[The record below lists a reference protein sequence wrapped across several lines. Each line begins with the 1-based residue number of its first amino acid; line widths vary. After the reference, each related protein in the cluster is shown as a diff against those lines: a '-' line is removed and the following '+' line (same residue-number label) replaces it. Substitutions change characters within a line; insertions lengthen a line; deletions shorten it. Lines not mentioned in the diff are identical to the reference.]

1 MRGRLKAL
9 PPGWDFWTSIAS
21 SRNGALA
28 PHAPP
33 KRRTHM
39 SDDRASESLAY
50 YASHG
55 PITDPALHAA
65 AFAGLPADIR
75 ALTRAVQGL
84 VYHYFADEKIF
95 GWRPPKDRLPEID
108 TRRVRAMLARLAA
121 LDPRPLAEARPPERR
136 LVGCCRDFTVLLCA
150 MARHHGIP
158 IRARVGF
165 ARYFIPDFHV
175 DHEIVEWWDSGE
187 RRWRLVDPELS
198 ERHVAHYQIGFDPF
212 DVPRNQFI
220 VGGRAWQLC
229 RTGTDDPKT
238 FGLAPDLPEP
248 RGIRFVRGHV
258 IQDLAALNKME
269 LLLWDVWGLMQ
280 AEPDA
285 SLALVDEI
293 AERTQAADGFVDV
306 QRLYARSGLAVPER
320 IRSLSPVVGPHEV
333 ALGAEL

>member
-1 MRGRLKAL
+1 
-9 PPGWDFWTSIAS
+9 
-21 SRNGALA
+21 
-28 PHAPP
+28 
-33 KRRTHM
+33 
-39 SDDRASESLAY
+39 
-50 YASHG
+50 
-55 PITDPALHAA
+55 
-65 AFAGLPADIR
+65 
-75 ALTRAVQGL
+75 
-84 VYHYFADEKIF
+84 
-95 GWRPPKDRLPEID
+95 
-108 TRRVRAMLARLAA
+108 MLARLAA

-229 RTGTDDPKT
+229 RTGAADPET

-293 AERTQAADGFVDV
+293 AERTQAADGFADV

>member
-21 SRNGALA
+21 SRNGAPA

-55 PITDPALHAA
+55 HIPAPALHAA

-84 VYHYFADEKIF
+84 VFHYFADEKIF

-136 LVGCCRDFTVLLCA
+136 LVGCCRDFAVLLCA
-150 MARHHGIP
+150 MARDRKSTRLNSSHLVISYAVFCLKKKKK
-158 IRARVGF
+158 RE
-165 ARYFIPDFHV
+165 RYT
-175 DHEIVEWWDSGE
+175 S
-187 RRWRLVDPELS
+187 S
-198 ERHVAHYQIGFDPF
+198 SRHT
-212 DVPRNQFI
+212 N
-220 VGGRAWQLC
+220 
-229 RTGTDDPKT
+229 
-238 FGLAPDLPEP
+238 
-248 RGIRFVRGHV
+248 
-258 IQDLAALNKME
+258 
-269 LLLWDVWGLMQ
+269 
-280 AEPDA
+280 A
-285 SLALVDEI
+285 S
-293 AERTQAADGFVDV
+293 
-306 QRLYARSGLAVPER
+306 Y
-320 IRSLSPVVGPHEV
+320 
-333 ALGAEL
+333 

>member
-1 MRGRLKAL
+1 MRGRPKAL

-84 VYHYFADEKIF
+84 VFHYFADEKIF

-136 LVGCCRDFTVLLCA
+136 LVDCCRDFTVL
-150 MARHHGIP
+150 RDGP
-158 IRARVGF
+158 PPRD
-165 ARYFIPDFHV
+165 PDP
-175 DHEIVEWWDSGE
+175 GPG
-187 RRWRLVDPELS
+187 RLRPVLHP
-198 ERHVAHYQIGFDPF
+198 
-212 DVPRNQFI
+212 
-220 VGGRAWQLC
+220 
-229 RTGTDDPKT
+229 
-238 FGLAPDLPEP
+238 GLP
-248 RGIRFVRGHV
+248 
-258 IQDLAALNKME
+258 
-269 LLLWDVWGLMQ
+269 
-280 AEPDA
+280 
-285 SLALVDEI
+285 
-293 AERTQAADGFVDV
+293 
-306 QRLYARSGLAVPER
+306 
-320 IRSLSPVVGPHEV
+320 
-333 ALGAEL
+333 